1 MNFEIQATPRTPF
14 LMLNTKSYRIVLEG
28 ESYPE
33 DTKKFYDEPMSTLH
47 KFLGMDHPENVVS
60 QFKLKYF
67 NSSSAK
73 VLLDLFLVIE
83 EAAVRGNKMTIEWHF
98 TKDDDNMREL
108 GEEFSEELNQ
118 AEFKLVSIP

>member
-1 MNFEIQATPRTPF
+1 
-14 LMLNTKSYRIVLEG
+14 
-28 ESYPE
+28 
-33 DTKKFYDEPMSTLH
+33 
-47 KFLGMDHPENVVS
+47 
-60 QFKLKYF
+60 
-67 NSSSAK
+67 

>member
-1 MNFEIQATPRTPF
+1 
-14 LMLNTKSYRIVLEG
+14 MLDTKSYRIVLEG

-33 DTKKFYDEPMSTLH
+33 DTKKFYDEPMSTVH

>member
-14 LMLNTKSYRIVLEG
+14 LMLDTKSYRIVLEG

>member
-14 LMLNTKSYRIVLEG
+14 LMLDTKSYRIVLEG

-33 DTKKFYDEPMSTLH
+33 DTKKFYDEPMSTVH

>member
-33 DTKKFYDEPMSTLH
+33 DTKKFYDEPMSTVH

-98 TKDDDNMREL
+98 IKDDDNMREL

>member
-47 KFLGMDHPENVVS
+47 KFLGMDHPENVVI

-83 EAAVRGNKMTIEWHF
+83 EAAVRGNKMTIEWHY